1 MSALARPKISVTII
15 TKNEEAEIREC
26 IESVAWADEIIV
38 VDSFSTDRTVEI
50 ANEMGA
56 LVEQRTFTGFTDQ
69 KQHASDNAAGP
80 WILNIDADERVTPE
94 LRAEIEGALA
104 KSHAPNG
111 DPGNAAPSNGD
122 PAGYTIPR
130 RTWYAGAFVKHAWW
144 PDRKLRLFLKERGR
158 WTGGSVH
165 EGMAVDGPVAELQ
178 SPLVHYSFRTLTDH
192 LRTINNLTEHG
203 ADDLVRAGAGR
214 SIWNL
219 IIRPPSTFIKMYF
232 IRRGILDGW
241 RGLVIAFLSA
251 AHTTLKYAKARQRH
265 DEADET
271 RS

>member
-1 MSALARPKISVTII
+1 MNTPVPTRPKVSVTII
-15 TKNEEAEIREC
+15 TKNEEVEIRAC
-26 IESVAWADEIIV
+26 LESVAWSDEIIV
-38 VDSFSTDRTVEI
+38 VDSFSDDGTVEI
-50 ANEMGA
+50 ANELGA
-56 LVEQRTFTGFTDQ
+56 IVEQRAFTGFTEQ

-94 LRAEIEGALA
+94 LRAEIERALA
-104 KSHAPNG
+104 HEGA
-111 DPGNAAPSNGD
+111 

-144 PDRKLRLFLKERGR
+144 PDRKLRLFRKERGR
-158 WTGGSVH
+158 WTGGTVH
-165 EGMAVDGPVAELQ
+165 EGMAVDGPVGELQ
-178 SPLVHYSFRTLTDH
+178 SPLIHYSFRTLTDH
-192 LRTINNLTEHG
+192 LRTIDSLTDHG
-203 ADDLVRAGAGR
+203 ADDLVKARAGK

-232 IRRGILDGW
+232 IRLGILDGW

-265 DEADET
+265 DEVDEG

>member
-1 MSALARPKISVTII
+1 MNANTRPKISVTII

-38 VDSFSTDRTVEI
+38 VDSFSSDRTIEI
-50 ANEMGA
+50 AHELGA
-56 LVEQRTFTGFTDQ
+56 LVEQRAFTGFTEQ

-94 LRAEIEGALA
+94 LRAEIERALA
-104 KSHAPNG
+104 QEVAPNG
-111 DPGNAAPSNGD
+111 A

-144 PDRKLRLFLKERGR
+144 PDRKLRLYQKERGR
-158 WTGGSVH
+158 WTGGTVH
-165 EGMAVDGPVAELQ
+165 EGMTVDGPVSELQ
-178 SPLVHYSFRTLTDH
+178 SPLIHYSFRTLTDH
-192 LRTINNLTEHG
+192 LRTIDRLTDHG
-203 ADDLVRAGAGR
+203 ADDLVKAGAGR

-219 IIRPPSTFIKMYF
+219 IIRPPSTFIKIYF

-241 RGLVIAFLSA
+241 RGLVISFLSA

-271 RS
+271 PS